1 MRVTWGNSTSGV
13 MFAAQVEPCT
23 VQGKQFPMQGNSAKA
38 GTPCKVWPLE
48 GKRTQGRQAAS
59 KAVVYGGGEESNG
72 EEAAIDQEARGRQ
85 EVVIGEGTAPQQGKG
100 REVVLLTDQESGE
113 QTIQM
118 RVRADTMSERDRVE
132 ARNVFR
138 AAGGL
143 GPGDNEAHP
152 LGERHRSQEKGSEPG
167 EA

>member
-1 MRVTWGNSTSGV
+1 
-13 MFAAQVEPCT
+13 
-23 VQGKQFPMQGNSAKA
+23 MQGNSTKA

-48 GKRTQGRQAAS
+48 EKRTQGRQAAS
-59 KAVVYGGGEESNG
+59 RAVYGGGEGPNG
-72 EEAAIDQEARGRQ
+72 QEAAKDQEARGRK
-85 EVVIGEGTAPQQGKG
+85 EVVIGEGTAPQQGRG
-100 REVVLLTDQESGE
+100 REVVLLTDQETGQ

-118 RVRADTMSERDRVE
+118 RIRADTMSERDRLE

-152 LGERHRSQEKGSEPG
+152 TGESQEPG
-167 EA
+167 ERSRAW